1 MNSKGSLLTPSRR
14 NLTLMVAV
22 VWIVAVAVSLAW
34 NWRQAGDSVLVL
46 AESEGQASFQ
56 KDVIYRKWSTLH
68 GGVYVPPTET
78 SPPNPYLA
86 HLPDRDVTTSAGM
99 KLTLVNPAYM
109 TRQVHELGF
118 DEYGLLGHITSLDP
132 LRPENAADE
141 WETKAMLAF
150 RDGAPKASSVETI
163 DGRPYFRFMRPL
175 FTEAGCLRCHVDQG
189 YKIGDIHGGI
199 SVSLPLAPFLA
210 VAGQQRMLLALG
222 HAVIGFLGLL
232 GIWTGNRLL
241 GNSERG
247 LRERERLLSK
257 VFEILPVGL
266 WIADDKGKLLQG
278 NPAGVAIWDA
288 EPLVEQKQYDVFKA
302 KRLPS
307 GEAIAENDWALA
319 HTVNKG
325 VTIVDELLE
334 IETFEGKK
342 KIILNFT
349 APVLNDQGQVAAAIV
364 VNQNITERTQA
375 EQALIQAKD
384 QAEAANR
391 AKSEFLANM
400 SHELRTPFNGIMG
413 MLQLLRTSKLDKEQH
428 QYISMALQASD
439 RYTRLLSD
447 LLDISGLENGGTEN
461 RLEEFS
467 VHDSVAA
474 VFDLF
479 PTTVRKND
487 VAMEYHIDPALPER
501 LIGDPTRLRQILF
514 NLVGNALKFTD
525 QGRIGLKVWPLKSAN
540 GEQNGPRILF
550 CVTDTGIGIPEDKLA
565 MLFKPFTQVDGSYTR
580 KYQGAGLGLAIVKR
594 LVDSMGGY
602 ISVDSTVGEGTT
614 VYAVLTF
621 TSPDQNPI
629 DPVSE
634 KP

>member
-1 MNSKGSLLTPSRR
+1 MNSKGFLLTPSRT
-14 NLTLMVAV
+14 NLTLMAAM
-22 VWIVAVAVSLAW
+22 VWIVVVAASLAW

-46 AESEGQASFQ
+46 AESEAQASFQ

-118 DEYGLLGHITSLDP
+118 DEHGLLGHITSLDP
-132 LRPENAADE
+132 LRPENAPDD

-150 RDGAPKASSVETI
+150 RDGAPKATSVETI
-163 DGRPYFRFMRPL
+163 DGHPYFRFMRPL
-175 FTEAGCLRCHVDQG
+175 LTEPGCLRCHVDQG

-210 VAGQQRMLLALG
+210 VAGQQRMLLSLG

-232 GIWTGNRLL
+232 GIWTGNRML

-266 WIADDKGKLLQG
+266 WIADNKGKLLQG
-278 NPAGVAIWDA
+278 NPAGVAIWGG
-288 EPLVEQKQYDVFKA
+288 EPLVEQKQYGVFKA
-302 KRLPS
+302 RRLPS

-334 IETFEGKK
+334 IETFDGKK
-342 KIILNFT
+342 KIILNYT
-349 APVLNDQGQVAAAIV
+349 APVLDDLGQVAAAIV
-364 VNQNITERTQA
+364 VNRDITERTQA
-375 EQALIQAKD
+375 EQALVQAKD

-413 MLQLLRTSKLDKEQH
+413 MLQVLRNTQLNEDQ
-428 QYISMALQASD
+428 QRFISMALQASD

-447 LLDISGLENGGTEN
+447 LLDISGLETGGTEN

-467 VHDSVAA
+467 VQDAVTA

-487 VAMEYHIDPALPER
+487 VAMEYRIDPALPER
-501 LIGDPTRLRQILF
+501 LIGDVTRLRHILF

-525 QGRIGLKVWPLKSAN
+525 QGRIRLEVWPLKSAN
-540 GEQNGPRILF
+540 GAQDRTRILF
-550 CVTDTGIGIPEDKLA
+550 SVTDTGIGIPEDKLDT
-565 MLFKPFTQVDGSYTR
+565 LFKPFTQVDGSYTR

-594 LVDSMGGY
+594 LVYSMGGN
-602 ISVDSTVGEGTT
+602 ISVDSSVGKGTT
-614 VYAVLTF
+614 VYIVLTF
-621 TSPDQNPI
+621 TSPFGETGHQEQ
-629 DPVSE
+629 V
-634 KP
+634 